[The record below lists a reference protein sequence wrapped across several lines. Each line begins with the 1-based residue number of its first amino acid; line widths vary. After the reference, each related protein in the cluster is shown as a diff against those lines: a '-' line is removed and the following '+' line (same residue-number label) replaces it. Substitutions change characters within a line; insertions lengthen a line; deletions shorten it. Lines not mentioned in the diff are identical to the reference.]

1 MFLSDLFEPPQEMNV
16 GFSTDVGGVQLTIK
30 QGDITEEEVDA
41 IVTSANSDF
50 DFTKGQSICLLIIF
64 TTLDSNLSVIFG
76 KLSSETYHDY

>member
-1 MFLSDLFEPPQEMNV
+1 MFLSDLFEPPQEMNT

-50 DFTKGQSICLLIIF
+50 DFTKGQFLCALIIF
-64 TTLDSNLSVIFG
+64 TTLDSNLSVCFF
-76 KLSSETYHDY
+76 LN